1 MPGLS
6 LMAESLHRSTARLPR
21 VSLAGPREVLGRETA
36 ASIQSGVINGAAGAI
51 QFLLRGIEKE
61 LGFRV
66 QLVLTGGHSGLVSP
80 LMRRRHKVM
89 PSLTFEGLR
98 LIYLRNAHPVS

>member
-1 MPGLS
+1 
-6 LMAESLHRSTARLPR
+6 
-21 VSLAGPREVLGRETA
+21 
-36 ASIQSGVINGAAGAI
+36 VINGTAGAI
-51 QFLLRGIEKE
+51 ESILRGIEKE

-80 LMRRRHKVM
+80 LIGRRHRVR

-98 LIYLRNAHPVS
+98 LIYLRNAPPVF